1 MFRLLHRGQE
11 GKVLPS
17 KEGVFM
23 RIALS
28 LRKLG
33 LTSDVLHGLGFGSM
47 LTAISLWGRSASVGD
62 WREKARAERLA
73 MFIGVWPPPVF
84 PLGKIMQ
91 DLEAPP
97 PPPGLRGRGV

>member
-47 LTAISLWGRSASVGD
+47 AAAISLWGRSASVGD

-73 MFIGVWPPPVF
+73 SVIGLWPPAVF
-84 PLGKIMQ
+84 LPWEIIQ
-91 DLEAPP
+91 DFENSPAQRA
-97 PPPGLRGRGV
+97 LRAR

>member
-33 LTSDVLHGLGFGSM
+33 LTSDVLHGLGRSFPC
-47 LTAISLWGRSASVGD
+47 AQHGRRGHGHRRDAAFHERTLYHLPAV
-62 WREKARAERLA
+62 ARPE
-73 MFIGVWPPPVF
+73 GP
-84 PLGKIMQ
+84 
-91 DLEAPP
+91 
-97 PPPGLRGRGV
+97 